1 MNTEC
6 RTETYSKTTDLK
18 SFIERFSDPVR
29 IEGYCKECR
38 NYGRMWACPPLSE
51 ETLNAFREFEKMTVI
66 AVKIIPTDKNLPLD
80 KAAEIM
86 RPVRV
91 RLEKMMLDAEK
102 EYGGRALAFAGECLL
117 CGDEKCTRPLSKP
130 CRHPQKV
137 RPSLEACGFDVNK
150 IAEELLGIEIKWG
163 HDNKMPEYLLL
174 TCAFAHNQDNISTE
188 W

>member
-1 MNTEC
+1 MSLVGS
-6 RTETYSKTTDLK
+6 YSKLPDGAEFDDYDDTSPKPPNRAFASLDELRFVEKARELFFDENGSPTPLYTLFAATTSTELFEK
-18 SFIERFSDPVR
+18 TNLNSASP
-29 IEGYCKECR
+29 
-38 NYGRMWACPPLSE
+38 
-51 ETLNAFREFEKMTVI
+51 ETL
-66 AVKIIPTDKNLPLD
+66 
-80 KAAEIM
+80 
-86 RPVRV
+86 
-91 RLEKMMLDAEK
+91 KMMLDAEK

-117 CGDEKCTRPLSKP
+117 CGDEKCTRPLGKP